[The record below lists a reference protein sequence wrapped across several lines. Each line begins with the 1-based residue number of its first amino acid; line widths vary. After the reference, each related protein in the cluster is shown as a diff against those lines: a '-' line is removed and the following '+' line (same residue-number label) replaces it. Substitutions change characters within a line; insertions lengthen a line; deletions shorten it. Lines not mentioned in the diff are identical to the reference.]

1 MEVEPGETAIGLT
14 GRHHHVVV
22 MTADG
27 SRKVKDGGCGC
38 GCEVAAGELSSNTNT
53 RRSRSADDGLR
64 VEVLV
69 DGDRV
74 VLKSVDESGSEW
86 EVGRHPQA
94 RVVWH
99 GCGKAMVMEG
109 KQLVVAT
116 LE

>member
-53 RRSRSADDGLR
+53 RRSRSDDGLR
-64 VEVLV
+64 GEVR
-69 DGDRV
+69 DRV
-74 VLKSVDESGSEW
+74 VLKSDESGSEW

-109 KQLVVAT
+109 KQLVVVT